1 MFSADS
7 ESSMDRLCIC
17 TLWTMHLLT
26 SHCPWLTSHSWKA
39 LFLFNFLWE
48 QNIWYVG
55 FCECNCETFG
65 IWWCCKKQKDYY
77 LCKETEVRIKK
88 TGERDDNKKENKGKS
103 VCVCV
108 DEFFGVFFKVYVC
121 SSTACSYKYIIFWA
135 NTDVSLYANT
145 LYPCALFPLI

>member
-17 TLWTMHLLT
+17 TLWTVHLLT
-26 SHCPWLTSHSWKA
+26 SHCPWLTSHLWKT
-39 LFLFNFLWE
+39 LFLLNFLWE

-77 LCKETEVRIKK
+77 VCKETEVRIKK
-88 TGERDDNKKENKGKS
+88 QRTGERDDNKKENKGKS
-103 VCVCV
+103 V
-108 DEFFGVFFKVYVC
+108 
-121 SSTACSYKYIIFWA
+121 
-135 NTDVSLYANT
+135 
-145 LYPCALFPLI
+145 